1 MRCWPSAFGHES
13 IVFSLRIFGF
23 ALVAVTAGCAGFAPE
38 ETSHSSIA
46 APSIERPYDSAED
59 DSAEAPLAGGPED
72 SILPN
77 EFAELLG
84 AAAAPAYDSKSMAAT
99 KASYSGIRPKIVTP
113 RKPLQCVPYARM
125 ISGIKIRGD
134 ARTWWE
140 SAAGRFRRGKEPE
153 PGAVLVFKGS
163 KKNPHGHVG
172 VVTKILNER
181 EILIDHANWLN
192 NRKIHLATPVI
203 DVSPEN
209 DWSAIRV
216 WYTPGAQY
224 GAHVYPTEGY
234 IYSDDPRMFVTV
246 ADTNVRERPTTKSA
260 KIAMLPR
267 RSKVEVVNKVPGTA
281 WYRIVRK
288 GSGIGFVYAKLVRP
302 AS

>member
-1 MRCWPSAFGHES
+1 MKRWPSAFGHES

-23 ALVAVTAGCAGFAPE
+23 SLVAVTAGCAGFAPE
-38 ETSHSSIA
+38 EASHSSIA
-46 APSIERPYDSAED
+46 EPSIERPHDSAET
-59 DSAEAPLAGGPED
+59 PLAGWPGHGA
-72 SILPN
+72 LRN
-77 EFAELLG
+77 EFAESL
-84 AAAAPAYDSKSMAAT
+84 AAASAPAYHSESMAAT
-99 KASYSGIRPKIVTP
+99 KTSHPGIRPKIVTP

-125 ISGIKIRGD
+125 ISGIEIRGD

-163 KKNPHGHVG
+163 EKNPHGHVG
-172 VVTKILNER
+172 VVAKILNKR

-267 RSKVEVVNKVPGTA
+267 RSKVEVVNKVPGTS

-288 GSGIGFVYAKLVRP
+288 GSGIGFVYAKLVQP

>member
-1 MRCWPSAFGHES
+1 MTHWPSAFGHES
-13 IVFSLRIFGF
+13 VVFSLRILGIAF
-23 ALVAVTAGCAGFAPE
+23 VAATAGCAGSAPE
-38 ETSHSSIA
+38 EASHSSIVE
-46 APSIERPYDSAED
+46 PSIESPYDSAE
-59 DSAEAPLAGGPED
+59 ATFAGWPGQG
-72 SILPN
+72 ILRN
-77 EFAELLG
+77 EFAEPLG
-84 AAAAPAYDSKSMAAT
+84 VAAAPAYHSESMAAT
-99 KASYSGIRPKIVTP
+99 KASFSGFRPKIVTP

-125 ISGIKIRGD
+125 ISGIALRGD
-134 ARTWWE
+134 ARTWWK

-163 KKNPHGHVG
+163 EKNPHGHVG

-224 GAHVYPTEGY
+224 GANVYPTEGY

-246 ADTNVRERPTTKSA
+246 SDTNVRERPTTKSG
-260 KIAMLPR
+260 KIATLPR
-267 RSKVEVVNKVPGTA
+267 RSKVEVVGKVPGSP

-288 GSGIGFVYAKLVRP
+288 GSGIGFVHAKLIQP